1 MQVPVLSA
9 GFAGSLSVGHIY
21 VRPQRSKISSPRPE
35 HGMPPS
41 LARIEAEA
49 LQLSAEEKV
58 RLADHLLA
66 SVSGDSDID
75 AAWGEEA
82 MRRLAEVE
90 AGVVLAP
97 LEDAVA
103 RARRAIL

>member
-1 MQVPVLSA
+1 
-9 GFAGSLSVGHIY
+9 
-21 VRPQRSKISSPRPE
+21 
-35 HGMPPS
+35 MPPS
-41 LARIEAEA
+41 LAKIEAEA

-66 SVSGDSDID
+66 SVSGDPDVED
-75 AAWGEEA
+75 AWAKELEL
-82 MRRLAEVE
+82 RLAEVE
-90 AGVVLAP
+90 AGAPLVP

>member
-1 MQVPVLSA
+1 
-9 GFAGSLSVGHIY
+9 
-21 VRPQRSKISSPRPE
+21 
-35 HGMPPS
+35 MPPS
-41 LARIEAEA
+41 LAKIEAEA

-75 AAWGEEA
+75 DAWADEVE
-82 MRRLAEVE
+82 RRLAEVE
-90 AGVVLAP
+90 AGAPLAS

-103 RARRAIL
+103 RARRARP

>member
-1 MQVPVLSA
+1 
-9 GFAGSLSVGHIY
+9 
-21 VRPQRSKISSPRPE
+21 
-35 HGMPPS
+35 MPPS
-41 LARIEAEA
+41 LAKIEAEA

-75 AAWGEEA
+75 DAWGDEA
-82 MRRLAEVE
+82 ERRLAEVE
-90 AGVVLAP
+90 AGAVLAP

-103 RARRAIL
+103 RARRAIP